1 MSTPLIDPQGF
12 PRSDID
18 VAQSNSEDS
27 RQTANFVVRTVRA
40 QVIRLRNDHKDL
52 MLRIEK
58 GLHAL
63 HQENRNAEETQPTPT
78 APTTVAP
85 QLIPFA
91 IVNSVAVSSPAAE
104 AVRFHFGNTTDY
116 RVFSKMI
123 K

>member
-18 VAQSNSEDS
+18 VAQSKVHIYDK
-27 RQTANFVVRTVRA
+27 ANFVVRTVRA
-40 QVIRLRNDHKDL
+40 QVIRLRNDHKDV

-63 HQENRNAEETQPTPT
+63 HQENRNTVEAQPTPT

-91 IVNSVAVSSPAAE
+91 IVNSVAVSSPAAD
-104 AVRFHFGNTTDY
+104 AVSHHYGSLTDD
-116 RVFSKMI
+116 RVF
-123 K
+123 